1 MSKKEKVES
10 LETFYKRKLK
20 WVPENL
26 KNEIGHFNVFKF
38 KPIKKG
44 KPNPIPYS
52 RRDFFKVTL
61 IKGKAKIYYA
71 DQVRQIDGCAL
82 FFSNPHIPYKWEG
95 LEDLTDGYYCIFNQD
110 FFYHFGDLLKYEVF
124 QTGSQHVFEINDK
137 QFKEL
142 FAVFEKMYKD
152 LDSDYSHKYDLQ
164 KNRVYELIHFANQL
178 QPSKKAELKFVNA
191 SQRITGL
198 FLELLE
204 RQFPID
210 QEHQQVK
217 HKTPSDFAKQLA
229 VHVNHLNKAIKEVTQ
244 KTTTQIIA
252 ERYLREA
259 KILLKH
265 SIWNVSEI
273 AFALG
278 FNEVTH
284 FNYFFKKYAGISPM
298 QFRKN

>member
-1 MSKKEKVES
+1 
-10 LETFYKRKLK
+10 
-20 WVPENL
+20 
-26 KNEIGHFNVFKF
+26 
-38 KPIKKG
+38 
-44 KPNPIPYS
+44 
-52 RRDFFKVTL
+52 
-61 IKGKAKIYYA
+61 
-71 DQVRQIDGCAL
+71 
-82 FFSNPHIPYKWEG
+82 
-95 LEDLTDGYYCIFNQD
+95 
-110 FFYHFGDLLKYEVF
+110 
-124 QTGSQHVFEINDK
+124 
-137 QFKEL
+137 
-142 FAVFEKMYKD
+142 
-152 LDSDYSHKYDLQ
+152 
-164 KNRVYELIHFANQL
+164 L
-178 QPSKKAELKFVNA
+178 QPSKKAELKSVNA

-278 FNEVTH
+278 FKEVPH
-284 FNYFFKKYAGISPM
+284 FNYFFKKYSSVSPM